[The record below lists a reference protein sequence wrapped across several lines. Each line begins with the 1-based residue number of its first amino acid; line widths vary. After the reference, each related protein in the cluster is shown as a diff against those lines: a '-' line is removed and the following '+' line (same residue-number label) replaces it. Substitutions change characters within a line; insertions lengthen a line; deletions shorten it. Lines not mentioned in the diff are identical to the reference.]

1 MVNLLSK
8 VIFVVLLFLVMVMYA
23 NEVETKEKEKVPEI
37 KIYIYI
43 QHIFLN
49 ILGPWDTCK
58 LYISVNFTF
67 KKYLIFSYFI
77 LN

>member
-1 MVNLLSK
+1 MNKSQ
-8 VIFVVLLFLVMVMYA
+8 VIFVFLLFLAMVMYA
-23 NEVETKEKEKVPEI
+23 NEVETNEKEKVPEI
-37 KIYIYI
+37 KKKEL

-49 ILGPWDTCK
+49 VLGPWDTCK

-67 KKYLIFSYFI
+67 KKYLIFSYLI

>member
-1 MVNLLSK
+1 MVNLLSQ
-8 VIFVVLLFLVMVMYA
+8 VIFVFLLFLAMVMYA
-23 NEVETKEKEKVPEI
+23 NEVETNEKEKVPEI
-37 KIYIYI
+37 KKKEL

-49 ILGPWDTCK
+49 ILGPWDTFK

-67 KKYLIFSYFI
+67 KKYLIFSYLI

>member
-1 MVNLLSK
+1 MVNLLSQI
-8 VIFVVLLFLVMVMYA
+8 IFVFLLFLAMVMYV
-23 NEVETKEKEKVPEI
+23 NEVETNEKEKVPEI
-37 KIYIYI
+37 KKKEL

-67 KKYLIFSYFI
+67 KKYLIFSYLI

>member
-1 MVNLLSK
+1 
-8 VIFVVLLFLVMVMYA
+8 MVMYA
-23 NEVETKEKEKVPEI
+23 NEVETNEKEKVPEI
-37 KIYIYI
+37 KKKEL

-49 ILGPWDTCK
+49 VLGPWDTCK

-67 KKYLIFSYFI
+67 KKYLIFSYLM

>member
-1 MVNLLSK
+1 MVNLLSQ
-8 VIFVVLLFLVMVMYA
+8 VIFVFLLFLVMVMYA
-23 NEVETKEKEKVPEI
+23 NEVETNEKEKVPEI
-37 KIYIYI
+37 KKKEL

-67 KKYLIFSYFI
+67 KKYLIFSYLI

>member
-1 MVNLLSK
+1 MNKSQ
-8 VIFVVLLFLVMVMYA
+8 VIFVFLLFLAMVMYA
-23 NEVETKEKEKVPEI
+23 NEVETNEKEKVPEI
-37 KIYIYI
+37 KKKEL

-49 ILGPWDTCK
+49 VLGPWDTCK

-67 KKYLIFSYFI
+67 KKYLIFSYLM